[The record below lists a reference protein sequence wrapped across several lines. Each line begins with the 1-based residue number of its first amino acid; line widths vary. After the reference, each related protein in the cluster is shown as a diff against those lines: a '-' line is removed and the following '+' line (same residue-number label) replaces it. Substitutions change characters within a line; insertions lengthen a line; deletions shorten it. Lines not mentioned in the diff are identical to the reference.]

1 MIIDSCFLKK
11 LNLYYQYL
19 SRKDQILYSLNIKKK
34 RSDNELEKSTK
45 KL

>member
-1 MIIDSCFLKK
+1 MIVDSNFLRK

-19 SRKDQILYSLNIKKK
+19 SRKDQILYSMNVKKK